1 MSFSI
6 FSVIRFGWSN
16 VSAHAQPPKLWRKFC
31 YGFYFCERIDPKKIM
46 SSMLFHLW
54 HTWCTRL
61 KVSGLKK
68 CRSRHLTVLPVP
80 APGNG
85 KACAFDAK
93 CKILC
98 DYRFQS
104 IVNCSLYP
112 RKHIKIIKLSKT
124 EIKCT
129 NLTHPLPLII
139 LKVTTIKKMQTQKCR
154 NAKVLPGKRLP
165 WEWKITISTRNLKIS
180 EIIILKLKLFH
191 VNKQWHL
198 TSSCNFKQ
206 DMKSP

>member
-1 MSFSI
+1 
-6 FSVIRFGWSN
+6 V
-16 VSAHAQPPKLWRKFC
+16 AQVLLWFLFLR
-31 YGFYFCERIDPKKIM
+31 EDRPKKIL
-46 SSMLFHLW
+46 SSMLFHIW

-68 CRSRHLTVLPVP
+68 CRSRHLIVLPVP
-80 APGNG
+80 APGKG
-85 KACAFDAK
+85 IACAFDAK

-139 LKVTTIKKMQTQKCR
+139 LKVTVTKKSRRK
-154 NAKVLPGKRLP
+154 NAEMHKFCQDKGCLG
-165 WEWKITISTRNLKIS
+165 S
-180 EIIILKLKLFH
+180 EKLLY
-191 VNKQWHL
+191 QRE
-198 TSSCNFKQ
+198 T
-206 DMKSP
+206 